1 MKKIFLISVLIFS
14 LYFCTS
20 SYGEIFEASGKGKI
34 PAISKTPAQAK
45 ILARRGAILDLQRN
59 LLLKTRSGYSHSGNV
74 YGIIKGIVITNENWD
89 GKIYTVTG
97 YIKR

>member
-14 LYFCTS
+14 FCTS

-34 PAISKTPAQAK
+34 PEFSKTHAQAK
-45 ILARRGAILDLQRN
+45 ILARRGAIVDLQRN
-59 LLLKTRSGYSHSGNV
+59 LLLKTHSGS
-74 YGIIKGIVITNENWD
+74 IIKGVVITSENWD

-97 YIKR
+97 YVKR